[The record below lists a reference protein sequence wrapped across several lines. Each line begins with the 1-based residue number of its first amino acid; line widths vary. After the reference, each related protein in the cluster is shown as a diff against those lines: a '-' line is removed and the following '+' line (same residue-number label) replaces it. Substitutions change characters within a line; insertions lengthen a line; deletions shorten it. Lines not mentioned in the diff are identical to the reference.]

1 MFVIMLMCL
10 SVSMSKNDA
19 ACRVDVV
26 LFVIM
31 LLCLFCLSV
40 SMSKNAAACRVDV
53 VLFVIMLMCLFY
65 VLLSGGFSIVKIGAT
80 LWWNFNAQN
89 RTK

>member
-53 VLFVIMLMCLFY
+53 VMSVIMLMCLFCLS
-65 VLLSGGFSIVKIGAT
+65 VSMSKTPRRAALMLFCLL
-80 LWWNFNAQN
+80 LC
-89 RTK
+89 